1 MNATYRVVIKGVK
14 DGFTEEQVTVK
25 LAGLF
30 KTSEEQAKKIL
41 VSGNYP
47 VKKGIDRQ
55 TATKYQAAVE
65 ATGASVVIEPE
76 AAIVTEAE
84 LPPKE
89 IPALTKKCSR
99 CGFELP
105 DTAKFCRS
113 CGVSQIESSSPVKN
127 LEKVTLAKTIIETQ
141 QPAIA
146 NQPHTPV
153 SHTEPKA
160 RFGADGRLPKSRAS
174 KKIWLAGGAVV
185 ITGMAIAAAILLSSK
200 HPEPQPTPVVSNA
213 PSQPP
218 QAAPAETASNT
229 TKTVAGDLS
238 ITNKKGSDD
247 TETKTITLAGKIVYD
262 QSDSDLSV
270 EQAFSFTGR
279 TVLLLSISGGGSACP
294 ANYRFL
300 TVRPNG
306 EVTFT
311 GEFGT
316 CSDTPKVSVNQEEIT
331 VALPDMKGRGEEAWK
346 YANDALSQI
355 KYADANAEAKAERI
369 TLDENQSATIKGV
382 LAKETAIRTG
392 DGKRVEI
399 NVLKLAAKSVIPGC
413 DQHEAL
419 IDSIPIDDGISLT
432 QVQGKSVF
440 QVTIA
445 CSNAGASISAIN
457 LPGSLA
463 PTKQSSAPTGPVG
476 NAINQPQQQA
486 ALDNLLGRASKCGDI
501 ENCIKV
507 MLEAVNPRKPE
518 AIQLTITR
526 IGELNK
532 PQRGDRKA
540 ARDLNKKGLDE
551 YKNNNFTSAIDL
563 LKQAVAADPAD
574 VEVQSNLGFV
584 ALRANRND
592 VASSALSNALLI
604 DSRRTSSWVPVA
616 ELFAVKGDSDAAVRA
631 LLLGYE
637 FSANKEKTITFYE
650 DKSSNAERETM
661 KPIFV
666 LALQNI
672 KSGLMN

>member
-1 MNATYRVVIKGVK
+1 MLCSRNNNNAIRDAMNATYRVVIKGVK
-14 DGFTEEQVTVK
+14 DGFTEEQVIVK

-41 VSGNYP
+41 VSGNFP
-47 VKKGIDRQ
+47 VKKGIDLQ

-89 IPALTKKCSR
+89 IPAGTKKCSR
-99 CGFELP
+99 CGLELP

-127 LEKVTLAKTIIETQ
+127 LEKVTLAKTIIEAQ
-141 QPAIA
+141 QPAVAIQSHSSA
-146 NQPHTPV
+146 N
-153 SHTEPKA
+153 HTEPKA
-160 RFGADGRLPKSRAS
+160 QFGADGRLPKTRAS

-185 ITGMAIAAAILLSSK
+185 ITGMAIAAAILLPSK
-200 HPEPQPTPVVSNA
+200 HPDPQPAPIVSNA

-218 QAAPAETASNT
+218 QAAPAKAASNI

-238 ITNKKGSDD
+238 ITNKNGSDD

-262 QSDSDLSV
+262 QSDSDLGV
-270 EQAFSFTGR
+270 EQAFSFTGK
-279 TVLLLSISGGGSACP
+279 TVLLLSISSGGSACP

-331 VALPDMKGRGEEAWK
+331 VALPDMRGRGEEVWK
-346 YANDALSQI
+346 YANNALSQI

-399 NVLKLAAKSVIPGC
+399 NVLKLASKSVIPGC

-419 IDSIPIDDGISLT
+419 TDSIPIDDGVSLT

-445 CSNAGASISAIN
+445 CSNAGASISAISVVGEEAKQLIGLWVCKN
-457 LPGSLA
+457 YFNGSSVKVLFGEHGAFKDVLDPG
-463 PTKQSSAPTGPVG
+463 T
-476 NAINQPQQQA
+476 
-486 ALDNLLGRASKCGDI
+486 DI
-501 ENCIKV
+501 ETSFVGKYSITGRRIQIHLSESPSNREPAFAAAGISPWV
-507 MLEAVNPRKPE
+507 SIDETWDVISIDSHSLEMLQPSKPE
-518 AIQLTITR
+518 VKL
-526 IGELNK
+526 
-532 PQRGDRKA
+532 
-540 ARDLNKKGLDE
+540 
-551 YKNNNFTSAIDL
+551 SC
-563 LKQAVAADPAD
+563 
-574 VEVQSNLGFV
+574 
-584 ALRANRND
+584 NR
-592 VASSALSNALLI
+592 
-604 DSRRTSSWVPVA
+604 
-616 ELFAVKGDSDAAVRA
+616 
-631 LLLGYE
+631 
-637 FSANKEKTITFYE
+637 
-650 DKSSNAERETM
+650 
-661 KPIFV
+661 
-666 LALQNI
+666 
-672 KSGLMN
+672 